1 MGCEEGSIGWIETVF
16 GECVRT
22 SRDKWSFAVG
32 MISNF
37 MWVISSA
44 PQIYTNCKSK
54 RVEGQ
59 SWALFTLMFTGNV
72 LSLIGVIITGGL
84 VTQVITSTLY
94 CILDGIMFV
103 QFWWYGYI
111 KPCLKR
117 RRARKNGIQSS
128 SFSDEEAEDHSQDTR
143 KLHIDDEGEPD
154 QVPDGDGPP
163 TAGLA
168 GAMFLQAASAATDWK
183 APYTGDQT
191 LGTVFG
197 WIGGC
202 IYIGSRIP
210 QVIKNFKN
218 GKVIDLSPI
227 YVSFTIFGNLT
238 YTLSVFIKDTS
249 GSYLWKQA
257 PFIFGAVGPMMCD
270 FLFTFQMCICG
281 IEAGAARKQ
290 ESSEEHPP
298 EEESEGE
305 NVVEL

>member
-1 MGCEEGSIGWIETVF
+1 MGCEEGSIKWIETVF
-16 GECVRT
+16 GECVKT
-22 SRDKWSFAVG
+22 TRDKWSFAVG

-72 LSLIGVIITGGL
+72 LSLIGVVITGGL
-84 VTQVITSTLY
+84 VTQVITSSLY
-94 CILDGIMFV
+94 CILDGIMFA

-111 KPCLKR
+111 KPCIKKR
-117 RRARKNGIQSS
+117 RKGNIQPS
-128 SFSDEEAEDHSQDTR
+128 SFSEEEQDPENDT
-143 KLHIDDEGEPD
+143 KKIHIDEEGEPEE
-154 QVPDGDGPP
+154 VPDVSEGHSV
-163 TAGLA
+163 AGLA
-168 GAMFLQAASAATDWK
+168 GAAMMQAASAATDWK

-197 WIGGC
+197 WVGGC

-257 PFIFGAVGPMMCD
+257 PFIFGAVGPMFCD

-281 IEAGAARKQ
+281 IEAGEARKQ
-290 ESSEEHPP
+290 ASSEAGR

-305 NVVEL
+305 HIDEL